1 MRVRARPSSRQPYPL
16 RMPPSTYWRPP
27 EPAEEVI
34 GYALAAGADLD
45 EDPEA
50 LDEKPEV
57 TSPEWVAWVEQEL
70 VLSRAEAAV
79 ATAPES
85 GADREAPEPR
95 VPPAPSKKQVPLWQR
110 AQELEAALDA
120 RGWQRMR
127 ELEAE
132 LDVRRRRTART
143 RRLVAVAAVVVL
155 ALGAG
160 AWWWSRG
167 GDGTDDT
174 DAQRATTAAANV
186 VEAPAPPV
194 ELLPG
199 TGHTEV
205 RVLDSGELAVQQWVR
220 GSRPLSG
227 LDLSPPAFEATPGD
241 VRVIGLRVVAGAT
254 RVRTPDSLTEPT
266 VLTFDPAPWVY
277 LRYRIA
283 GALERSGSDGRALAW
298 ATSLNV
304 GYDGATGDGDTI
316 AFRNA
321 TLLSLACTP
330 LRGDGVPLPCGA
342 EAGASGWRVVPPPAV
357 GDVQVMAQL
366 DLLSPG

>member
-1 MRVRARPSSRQPYPL
+1 MKADARPSSRQPYPL
-16 RMPPSTYWRPP
+16 RMPPRTYWRPP

-34 GYALAAGADLD
+34 GYAMAAGADLD
-45 EDPEA
+45 ADPEA

-70 VLSRAEAAV
+70 VQSRAEAAA

-85 GADREAPEPR
+85 GADRRRLNPR
-95 VPPAPSKKQVPLWQR
+95 VPPAPSKKQVASL
-110 AQELEAALDA
+110 AARTGA
-120 RGWQRMR
+120 GGRVRRSGWQRMR

-132 LDVRRRRTART
+132 LAVRRRRTART

-155 ALGAG
+155 AVGAG

-174 DAQRATTAAANV
+174 DAERATTAAATV

-194 ELLPG
+194 ELRPG
-199 TGHTEV
+199 TEHTEV
-205 RVLDSGELAVQQWVR
+205 RVLDSGELAVEQWIR
-220 GSRPLSG
+220 GSGPLSG
-227 LDLSPPAFEATPGD
+227 LDLTPPALETTPGD
-241 VRVIGLRVVAGAT
+241 VRVTRLHVVAGAK

-266 VLTFDPAPWVY
+266 RLTFDPAPQVY

-298 ATSLNV
+298 VTSLNV
-304 GYDGATGDGDTI
+304 GYDGARGIDTI

-321 TLLSLACTP
+321 TLLSLACMP
-330 LRGDGVPLPCGA
+330 LRGDGAPVPCGA
-342 EAGASGWRVVPPPAV
+342 EAGANGWRVVPPPAV

-366 DLLSPG
+366 DLRVAG

>member
-1 MRVRARPSSRQPYPL
+1 
-16 RMPPSTYWRPP
+16 
-27 EPAEEVI
+27 
-34 GYALAAGADLD
+34 
-45 EDPEA
+45 
-50 LDEKPEV
+50 
-57 TSPEWVAWVEQEL
+57 
-70 VLSRAEAAV
+70 
-79 ATAPES
+79 
-85 GADREAPEPR
+85 
-95 VPPAPSKKQVPLWQR
+95 
-110 AQELEAALDA
+110 
-120 RGWQRMR
+120 MR

-174 DAQRATTAAANV
+174 DAQRATTAAATV

-227 LDLSPPAFEATPGD
+227 LDLAPPAFEATPGD

-266 VLTFDPAPWVY
+266 RAH
-277 LRYRIA
+277 LRS
-283 GALERSGSDGRALAW
+283 GALGLPEVPDRRSPGAVGQRRQSPGLGDVVERRLP
-298 ATSLNV
+298 
-304 GYDGATGDGDTI
+304 GARGDGDTI

-342 EAGASGWRVVPPPAV
+342 EAGVSGWRVVPPPGV

-366 DLLSPG
+366 DLLLARLSDDSAHQVADQVVDQVVAVLGEDRLGVELDAAVVGAADQVDVTGLGIGLDLDAVG